1 VQGGG
6 LERALIDRFLRD
18 TQRGT
23 SEQFATSFVL
33 LARSLGIEARLF
45 IPALRVPFRL
55 IFAYNNKKIYASDS
69 EFTFRFAVG
78 TTF

>member
-1 VQGGG
+1 MRRHYR
-6 LERALIDRFLRD
+6 LPALI
-18 TQRGT
+18 
-23 SEQFATSFVL
+23 AAAP
-33 LARSLGIEARLF
+33 ARKTRLPDMYSSLGIEARLF